1 MATRHVADGRRIVA
15 KQREHIGR
23 LRELGC
29 STLDAEDTLE
39 VFLSTLEI
47 FDGHERLL
55 RDQVFQKAE
64 PLT

>member
-1 MATRHVADGRRIVA
+1 VVDGRRIVA

-23 LRELGC
+23 LRELRC

-47 FDGHERLL
+47 FEGGERLS
-55 RDQVFQKAE
+55 RSGFSQKA
-64 PLT
+64 PLLT